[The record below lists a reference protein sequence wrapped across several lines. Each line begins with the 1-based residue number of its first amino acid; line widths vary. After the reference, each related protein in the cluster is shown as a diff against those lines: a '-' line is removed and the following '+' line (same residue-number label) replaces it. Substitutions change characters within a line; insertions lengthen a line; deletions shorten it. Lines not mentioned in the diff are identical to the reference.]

1 MDHLQKRRVLV
12 SRYANF
18 SQNNKSTQIEIL
30 VFAIVSGAQT
40 GYLFAWAMS
49 LRDPSLFWWYSI
61 PSLLAGCFLSRVLY
75 YRTYFKTME
84 REALGIPDVDPRLGK
99 FERTVKLITA
109 QRPDFVSSIV
119 RMTGII
125 AGILIAY
132 DCVDFGDRSLEYA
145 QDKIAQLEQQISETR
160 SESERLISEERAS
173 FDERISFYREQI
185 QFYTDRQEIRLRA
198 LPLQKTVDELFKDR
212 AVKIETLITKRDAR
226 IDSLESLRA
235 EVSLAAVSSNQNT
248 AALKFLSG
256 KNETIYK
263 VLVMIIA
270 AIIVI
275 AWDSGQVTV
284 YQIKAVS
291 DYNRALE
298 ALASSSGETDTKSA
312 PVKGETS
319 VNSSV
324 KSSVKNEVN
333 KWVKM
338 GLEKKIKMINHKID
352 REDPLILRAYNM
364 LKSGA
369 YTQDQIA
376 EAIGKSRAWISYI
389 KSAYQRRGESFE
401 PQV

>member
-1 MDHLQKRRVLV
+1 
-12 SRYANF
+12 
-18 SQNNKSTQIEIL
+18 
-30 VFAIVSGAQT
+30 
-40 GYLFAWAMS
+40 
-49 LRDPSLFWWYSI
+49 
-61 PSLLAGCFLSRVLY
+61 
-75 YRTYFKTME
+75 ME

-109 QRPDFVSSIV
+109 QRPDFVSSVV

-256 KNETIYK
+256 KNEAIYK